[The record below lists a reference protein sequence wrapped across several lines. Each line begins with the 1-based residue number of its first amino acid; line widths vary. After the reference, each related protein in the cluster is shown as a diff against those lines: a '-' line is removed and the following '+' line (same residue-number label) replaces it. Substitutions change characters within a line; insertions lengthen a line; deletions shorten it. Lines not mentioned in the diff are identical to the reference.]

1 LKLFKIEKILS
12 LINYRLSLFKIINIY
27 LIFYI
32 LFFKLAFLKAL
43 KALIIKINLVNL
55 NVKYEIKII
64 LNY

>member
-1 LKLFKIEKILS
+1 M
-12 LINYRLSLFKIINIY
+12 NIY

-32 LFFKLAFLKAL
+32 LLFKLAFSEAL
-43 KALIIKINLVNL
+43 KASIIKINSINL